1 MRAVALGMLL
11 GVAAS
16 GCSAYQR
23 SYDQET
29 QRLEAEEQAR
39 QAQERAAHAEA
50 SRYAAV
56 VTFAVGSAVVDGEGA
71 RELGWFAEQMRPF
84 PQAVIEVRGFTDST
98 GPEASNLELSG
109 ARAAGVAASL
119 ESLGFAR
126 ERIVT
131 TGFAEAFPAQSNETR
146 EGRRSNRRVEV
157 TVR

>member
-1 MRAVALGMLL
+1 MRRAALALL
-11 GVAAS
+11 LAAAC

-29 QRLEAEEQAR
+29 ERLEAEDQAR

-56 VTFAVGSAVVDGEGA
+56 VYFAVGSAGVDAEGA
-71 RELGWFAEQMRPF
+71 RELEWFAEQMRPF
-84 PQAVIEVRGFTDST
+84 PQAVIEVRGFTDAT

-109 ARAAGVAASL
+109 ERAASVARSL
-119 ESLGFAR
+119 ESLGFAH

-131 TGFAEAFPAQSNETR
+131 TGFAEAFPARSNETR
-146 EGRRSNRRVEV
+146 DGRRSNRRVEL

>member
-1 MRAVALGMLL
+1 MLL